1 MFGLFGGKPPKAD
14 SRHVSTMRSFHF
26 CSVVDEDEAR
36 LALPSMPQ
44 NLKCVSSKQLAV
56 PPMESHV
63 HEVLCDL
70 LNALTVVVVTREGT
84 YLL

>member
-1 MFGLFGGKPPKAD
+1 MASLQVD
-14 SRHVSTMRSFHF
+14 SQYVSTVRSIHF
-26 CSVVDEDEAR
+26 CCSVVDEDEAR

-44 NLKCVSSKQLAV
+44 NLKCVSSKQVAV